1 MWEGQAPEEPSAQA
15 HAQAQPS
22 PTQGPG
28 CSQPHLGQTAGTS
41 YAGPSLILPGAAARR
56 AHGTGEKT
64 EGEREG
70 DFRKEGERRYGVSG
84 EDLEKGRNTRRE
96 HPTWHIP
103 ELKAAVEMTV

>member
-1 MWEGQAPEEPSAQA
+1 M
-15 HAQAQPS
+15 
-22 PTQGPG
+22 
-28 CSQPHLGQTAGTS
+28 
-41 YAGPSLILPGAAARR
+41 
-56 AHGTGEKT
+56 